1 MEKKRKMVDMGI
13 LCPVL
18 TKWCKIMRLTT
29 FLIFLSMA
37 QVFAVSSYS
46 QATRLSLDLKNVAVK
61 NVLLEIENNSEFY
74 FIYSNKLIDVDRRVS
89 VKMDNKKVEEI
100 LDHIFQDE
108 HVNYSISDRQIIL
121 SPEGLSVGK
130 SGDIFQQAKKITGK
144 VTSEDGGPLPG

>member
-1 MEKKRKMVDMGI
+1 
-13 LCPVL
+13 
-18 TKWCKIMRLTT
+18 MRLTA

-74 FIYSNKLIDVDRRVS
+74 FIYSNKLIDVDRKVS

-121 SPEGLSVGK
+121 SPEGLSVGR
-130 SGDIFQQAKKITGK
+130 SGDIFQQAKKVTGK
-144 VTSEDGGPLPG
+144 VTSENGESLPGVTVMVKGTMTGTVTD